1 MGLFWSI
8 RRIIDPKLKPLK
20 TKGFLVLGMHRSGTS
35 CLTGLLETSGVWAG
49 QVIMQAKHNLKGTR
63 ENRRVFMMNEE
74 ILRKSGGSWDNP
86 PDRIVVSNSDHIQI
100 RQILR
105 EYEDAGVWVMKD
117 PRLLLTIDAW
127 LIHLRQYQ
135 LIGTFRHPE
144 AVAQSLY
151 KRNEIPIEGG
161 IELWLKYNRR
171 LVELHRRYRFPL
183 VQFDLLGEEYIQQY
197 RALCLLLGL
206 PFDYEKASEFY
217 ETNLVHIKERY
228 VPPADRETRKVYDY
242 LAEQRIKTGAE
253 KTDC

>member
-1 MGLFWSI
+1 MGIYWN
-8 RRIIDPKLKPLK
+8 LKMLMFPSLRPLK
-20 TKGFLVLGMHRSGTS
+20 NRGVIVVGMHRSGTS

-161 IELWLKYNRR
+161 IELWLKYNRK
-171 LVELHRRYRFPL
+171 LVSLHSKKSFPL
-183 VQFDLLGEEYIQQY
+183 LQFGLDDKEYLEQY
-197 RALCLLLGL
+197 RTLCYMLEL
-206 PFDYEKASEFY
+206 PFDHDRVKDFY
-217 ETNLVHIKERY
+217 DDDLVHNRDEYPMPDEPELRS
-228 VPPADRETRKVYDY
+228 VYQY
-242 LAEQRIKTGAE
+242 LLEHRIHIAGGTL
-253 KTDC
+253 